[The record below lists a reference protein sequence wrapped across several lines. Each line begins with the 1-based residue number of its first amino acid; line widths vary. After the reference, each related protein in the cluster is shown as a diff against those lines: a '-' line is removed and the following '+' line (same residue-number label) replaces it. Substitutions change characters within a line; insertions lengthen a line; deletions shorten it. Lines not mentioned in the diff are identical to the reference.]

1 MLKQVNNIV
10 WLINSF
16 NIMHIFE
23 IFIYLQKRK
32 KEKRKN
38 QLSLKHE
45 KSEINSL
52 GGEKFV
58 AVVGINTQTDVV
70 SLELIGVELEW
81 VDAYID
87 RHFAEGPSHD
97 AEFHVEIRLIARQFR
112 LEYQLEA
119 DEAVRGQIR
128 ALHVVVDARF
138 QDPLVEEGCEAVCL
152 EVQFRSDLVRFVL
165 FELQIF
171 SKTYVKW
178 SLKRLD
184 FDLYVK
190 NYVLK

>member
-1 MLKQVNNIV
+1 
-10 WLINSF
+10 
-16 NIMHIFE
+16 MHIFE

-58 AVVGINTQTDVV
+58 AVVGINTQTDVI
-70 SLELIGVELEW
+70 SLELIGVELER

-87 RHFAEGPSHD
+87 RHFAEGSSHD

-119 DEAVRGQIR
+119 DEAIRGQIR

-165 FELQIF
+165 FELQIIEGNLLEREIIN
-171 SKTYVKW
+171 K
-178 SLKRLD
+178 LRHGMLI
-184 FDLYVK
+184 
-190 NYVLK
+190 VL